1 MSEDSPALRALKL
14 RYSKLTS
21 ALHNAKLE
29 DVQFPAAIRELM
41 AIAWEME
48 QIQKGAA

>member
-1 MSEDSPALRALKL
+1 MSEDAPALRALKL

-21 ALHNAKLE
+21 TLHNAKLE

-48 QIQKGAA
+48 QIQK